1 MRDLASLLTWLA
13 PRLGFRVASDEF
25 TRVSDSG
32 GRLTISRDRPGPI
45 GPRGLTGGTGEVGP
59 PGANGGVFPGAPGPD
74 GPAGPLGPTGERGD
88 RGPKGPKGPQGLLK
102 GPQGPIGPA
111 QTAPGPDGPIGDPGP
126 NKGPPGNLGPNGP
139 PGADAGP
146 APAGPVGDFGD
157 SNYTYFGDEY
167 AAPGP
172 TGPTGAAGDKFA
184 IMPVSAF
191 VVPPS
196 GGPPSSFVVP
206 PSGGPASAFVGLYAI
221 ECPDV
226 LFESVLRL
234 TLPPRTRQHILLLDP
249 RYLHAIECDTLHLTS
264 VVSSLPISIRA
275 TLNAAGIILALPS
288 QRLPITICLTV
299 QAIRRGMRDR
309 RWQTFT
315 PAQMAANNQFYAR
328 ATAA

>member
-1 MRDLASLLTWLA
+1 MRDLAALLTWLA
-13 PRLGFRVASDEF
+13 PRLGFRVSSDEF

-45 GPRGLTGGTGEVGP
+45 GPTGLTGPDGEVGP
-59 PGANGGVFPGAPGPD
+59 PGTTDGVFPGPDGPT

-102 GPQGPIGPA
+102 GPKGPIGPA
-111 QTAPGPDGPIGDPGP
+111 QTDPGPAGPTGDPGP
-126 NKGPPGNLGPNGP
+126 NKGPPGNPGPIGP
-139 PGADAGP
+139 AGADAGP
-146 APAGPVGDFGD
+146 APAGPPGGYGA

-172 TGPTGAAGDKFA
+172 TGPTGAPGDKFA
-184 IMPVSAF
+184 IMPVS
-191 VVPPS
+191 
-196 GGPPSSFVVP
+196 SSFVVP

-249 RYLHAIECDTLHLTS
+249 RYLHAIERDTLHLTS

-275 TLNAAGIILALPS
+275 TLNATGIILALPS

-309 RWQTFT
+309 RWQNFT
-315 PAQMAANNQFYAR
+315 PAQMHANNQFYAR